1 MALPLGLFLGGCVV
15 AIPVVTGIAQGV
27 EYQKK
32 QNEEAANETRMIK
45 FNLLVHCDSKDPIA
59 REEVD
64 HGTVILRHDK
74 AWVVPRDD
82 KGDPL
87 PPDEEKTLQPPM
99 HAFAGFYIQYPD
111 ENRCPPERGL
121 VSTISD
127 EPPVLNWV
135 FVDRETF
142 EIRYNNRSGSIEHIV
157 GEWDW
162 TADETHMLF
171 QGWEGFVVVD
181 EWDGADED
189 ESTPWGREGLRWALY
204 YDVGDDGLRGRRKGR
219 DMFEVAL
226 ERKIQSEEDQLKQ
239 LEEAEKKMQVKTRGG
254 LSTQFSAPAKE
265 RTREWEKKFGEG
277 ARRKSDVSGQ

>member
-189 ESTPWGREGLRWALY
+189 ESTLWGKEGLRWALY

-277 ARRKSDVSGQ
+277 ARRKSDVSG

>member
-87 PPDEEKTLQPPM
+87 PPDEEKTLEPPM

-277 ARRKSDVSGQ
+277 ARRKSDVSG

>member
-189 ESTPWGREGLRWALY
+189 ESTLWGKEGLRWALY

-277 ARRKSDVSGQ
+277 ARRKSDVSSQ

>member
-87 PPDEEKTLQPPM
+87 PPDEEMTLEPPM

>member
-87 PPDEEKTLQPPM
+87 PPDEEKKLEPQM

-111 ENRCPPERGL
+111 ESRCPPERGL

-135 FVDRETF
+135 FVDRETY
-142 EIRYNNRSGSIEHIV
+142 EIKYNNRSGSIEHIV

-162 TADETHMLF
+162 TQDETHMLF
-171 QGWEGFVVVD
+171 QGWEGFVAVD

-204 YDVGDDGLRGRRKGR
+204 YDIEDNGLRGRRRGR
-219 DMFEVAL
+219 DLFEVAL

-277 ARRKSDVSGQ
+277 ARRKSDVSSQ

>member
-59 REEVD
+59 KEEVD

-87 PPDEEKTLQPPM
+87 PPDEEKTLEPPM

-189 ESTPWGREGLRWALY
+189 ESTPWGKEGLRWALY

>member
-87 PPDEEKTLQPPM
+87 PPDEEKTLEPPM

-189 ESTPWGREGLRWALY
+189 ESTLWGKEGLRWALY

>member
-277 ARRKSDVSGQ
+277 ARRKSDVSG

>member
-59 REEVD
+59 KEEVD

-87 PPDEEKTLQPPM
+87 PPDEEKTLEPPM

-189 ESTPWGREGLRWALY
+189 ESTPWGKEGLRWALY

-277 ARRKSDVSGQ
+277 ARRKSDISG

>member
-59 REEVD
+59 KEEVD

-87 PPDEEKTLQPPM
+87 PPDEEKTLEPPM

-189 ESTPWGREGLRWALY
+189 ESTPGGRAGLRWAL
-204 YDVGDDGLRGRRKGR
+204 
-219 DMFEVAL
+219 
-226 ERKIQSEEDQLKQ
+226 
-239 LEEAEKKMQVKTRGG
+239 
-254 LSTQFSAPAKE
+254 
-265 RTREWEKKFGEG
+265 
-277 ARRKSDVSGQ
+277 

>member
-189 ESTPWGREGLRWALY
+189 ESTPWGKEGLRWALY

-277 ARRKSDVSGQ
+277 ARRKSDVSG

>member
-59 REEVD
+59 KEEVD

-189 ESTPWGREGLRWALY
+189 ESTPWGKEGLRWALY

-277 ARRKSDVSGQ
+277 ARRKSDVSG

>member
-59 REEVD
+59 KEEVD

-87 PPDEEKTLQPPM
+87 PPDEEKTLEPPM

-277 ARRKSDVSGQ
+277 ARRKSDISG